1 MCEKSL
7 ENIWIYEINAV
18 TLHPLSRQK
27 MLLATAQEAEKVLK
41 NFLKKVS
48 KKFGGFKKMPYL
60 CNRFR
65 AKKMLLATA
74 QEAKRFSKIF

>member
-48 KKFGGFKKMPYL
+48 KKFGGLKKMPYL

-65 AKKMLLATA
+65 AKKCCL
-74 QEAKRFSKIF
+74 QRRRKRKGSQKFF